1 MGAEEE
7 RAVGNVGG
15 KVYMALFRATGSLF
29 SIPVVALL
37 FGLEYGSKA
46 FLDYWLSW
54 WAADEYGWVSNQYLG
69 VYFAIFIFNGLAI
82 FFRSLIIYFFLVRAA
97 KNLHEKLL
105 SRVMKFPMAFF
116 DTTPSGRIINRFS
129 RDTETMDI
137 ILPGIIIQFLGCI
150 TSIITTLAIVCVA
163 TGWFT
168 LALPP
173 IMFVY
178 ISVQRFYIPACRE
191 LQRIESISRSPIY
204 SGLGEAVNGVET
216 IRAFR
221 QERHFIRH
229 LRQTHPAQRGRVR
242 HPETRQWMARHPP
255 APSRHRH
262 RRVRRVFGH
271 SG

>member
-1 MGAEEE
+1 
-7 RAVGNVGG
+7 
-15 KVYMALFRATGSLF
+15 
-29 SIPVVALL
+29 
-37 FGLEYGSKA
+37 
-46 FLDYWLSW
+46 
-54 WAADEYGWVSNQYLG
+54 
-69 VYFAIFIFNGLAI
+69 
-82 FFRSLIIYFFLVRAA
+82 
-97 KNLHEKLL
+97 
-105 SRVMKFPMAFF
+105 MKFPMAFF

-173 IMFVY
+173 IMFLY

-221 QERHFIRH
+221 QERHFISISDKLIQHNADALSPRNSPVDGSA
-229 LRQTHPAQRGRVR
+229 PACAFSAPSSSGVPRFWSFRVR
-242 HPETRQWMARHPP
+242 CQRASPVCASCTRSTSPSTRARHEHGDG
-255 APSRHRH
+255 ARDKDER
-262 RRVRRVFGH
+262 G
-271 SG
+271 